1 MQASTRTSGFSSS
14 CTRSSGAQ
22 PSAGQNSVSW
32 LLLKTR
38 ISYSQESQWSK
49 RDVDCDGWS
58 MQCLGSNPHVL
69 GHGNNGLEEAPTICL
84 VPLDDEGRSIH
95 LGDSRIANSNSGKP
109 NAQWHCLWHF
119 SNNGKGNSQVG

>member
-32 LLLKTR
+32 LLLKTQ

-49 RDVDCDGWS
+49 RAVDCDGWS
-58 MQCLGSNPHVL
+58 MQRLQPKCPGPWEQRIGRGPNHLSR
-69 GHGNNGLEEAPTICL
+69 PT
-84 VPLDDEGRSIH
+84 
-95 LGDSRIANSNSGKP
+95 
-109 NAQWHCLWHF
+109 
-119 SNNGKGNSQVG
+119 